1 MPAFD
6 VVGAVSLVSPAFSS
20 CCYSALYCTSAGTV
34 TSAKKGFMTFDQTF
48 GFLHHRLIVIEPHV
62 RIAHKHSTG
71 GFLHHH

>member
-20 CCYSALYCTSAGTV
+20 CFYSALYCTGAGTV

-48 GFLHHRLIVIEPHV
+48 GFLHHRLIVIDSHV
-62 RIAHKHSTG
+62 RIVHKHSTG